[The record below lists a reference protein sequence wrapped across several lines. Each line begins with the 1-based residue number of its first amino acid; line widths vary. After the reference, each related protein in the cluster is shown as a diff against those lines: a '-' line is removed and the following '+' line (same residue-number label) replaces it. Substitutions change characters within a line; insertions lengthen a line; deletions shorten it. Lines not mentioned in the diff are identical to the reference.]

1 MGPRSPNTVFS
12 YLHRTIGEQFG
23 IKGPQQVIGGM
34 GQLGTALAQAAQSL
48 GAIIQLETAVTSI
61 NKTDDRVTGVTL
73 DTGESLAAKVVLS
86 SADPKTTFRDLV
98 GYQHIET
105 GMARRVEHFRTRS
118 GTAKLHLTLS
128 GLPSF
133 SGLADDDLSER
144 LVIAPSMDAIES
156 AFNPM
161 KYAECGPSQV
171 FDISIPTVED
181 LSLIHI

>member
-1 MGPRSPNTVFS
+1 MCIRDS
-12 YLHRTIGEQFG
+12 
-23 IKGPQQVIGGM
+23 
-34 GQLGTALAQAAQSL
+34 
-48 GAIIQLETAVTSI
+48 
-61 NKTDDRVTGVTL
+61 
-73 DTGESLAAKVVLS
+73 
-86 SADPKTTFRDLV
+86 PKTTFRDLV

-133 SGLADDDLSER
+133 NGLADDDLSER

-161 KYAECGPSQV
+161 KYAECGSSQI

-181 LSLIHI
+181 PSLAPSGQHQLTALVHYLPHAPTEGWDALRPKVLDQLIEQLGIYAPTLRPVSYTHLTLPTICSV

>member
-1 MGPRSPNTVFS
+1 
-12 YLHRTIGEQFG
+12 
-23 IKGPQQVIGGM
+23 M

-48 GAIIQLETAVTSI
+48 GATIQLGTAVTSI

-133 SGLADDDLSER
+133 NGLADDDLSER

-161 KYAECGPSQV
+161 KYAECGPCLLYTSPSPR
-171 FDISIPTVED
+171 DAT
-181 LSLIHI
+181 LSRMPSSA

>member
-1 MGPRSPNTVFS
+1 MNHF
-12 YLHRTIGEQFG
+12 
-23 IKGPQQVIGGM
+23 
-34 GQLGTALAQAAQSL
+34 
-48 GAIIQLETAVTSI
+48 
-61 NKTDDRVTGVTL
+61 
-73 DTGESLAAKVVLS
+73 AKVVLL
-86 SADPKTTFRDLV
+86 AQIQTTFKDLV

-133 SGLADDDLSER
+133 NGLEGIDLSER

-161 KYAECGPSQV
+161 KYAECGSSQV
-171 FDISIPTVED
+171 FDISIPPG
-181 LSLIHI
+181 